1 MAKSYTLVKLDDQFR
16 EHVRNVE
23 RNDKDVSKPVA
34 RHFNLP
40 NHSKEPGA
48 HYLGS

>member
-23 RNDKDVSKPVA
+23 RNGRIQTS
-34 RHFNLP
+34 R
-40 NHSKEPGA
+40 
-48 HYLGS
+48 

>member
-40 NHSKEPGA
+40 NHSSSQEPIT
-48 HYLGS
+48 

>member
-23 RNDKDVSKPVA
+23 RNDKDVSKPDTIIS
-34 RHFNLP
+34 LIIL
-40 NHSKEPGA
+40 SSQEPIT
-48 HYLGS
+48 